1 MIPFLASTMFQNQ
14 LTSNW
19 GSNDKT
25 ETKKK
30 TYYKL
35 LKLKPMFIKLNV
47 SSYGRNFLPQLVN
60 VSMIREIRGG
70 YMDMNGMTPD
80 KWCVA
85 KFIDGEELYVEGTI
99 DELQCKIWKEEEISK
114 K

>member
-19 GSNDKT
+19 NRSDET

-30 TYYKL
+30 TYYKF

-47 SSYGRNFLPQLVN
+47 SSYGKNFLPQLIN
-60 VSMIREIRGG
+60 VSMVKEIRGG
-70 YMDMNGMTPD
+70 YMDMNGLTPD

-85 KFIDGEELYVEGTI
+85 KFIDGDEMYVEGTI
-99 DELQCKIWKEEEISK
+99 DELNTIININKL
-114 K
+114 

>member
-1 MIPFLASTMFQNQ
+1 MIPFLASHMFQNQ
-14 LTSNW
+14 SLSNW
-19 GSNDKT
+19 NRSDET

-47 SSYGRNFLPQLVN
+47 SSYGSNFLPQLIN

-70 YMDMNGMTPD
+70 YMDMNGVTPD

-85 KFIDGEELYVEGTI
+85 KFIDGDELYIEGTI
-99 DELQCKIWKEEEISK
+99 DELQSKIWREEEINK

>member
-19 GSNDKT
+19 NRNDET

-30 TYYKL
+30 TYYKF

-47 SSYGRNFLPQLVN
+47 SSYGKNFLPQLIN
-60 VSMIREIRGG
+60 VSMVKEIRGG
-70 YMDMNGMTPD
+70 YMDMNGLTPD

-85 KFIDGEELYVEGTI
+85 KFIDGDEMYVEGTI
-99 DELQCKIWKEEEISK
+99 DELNTIININKL
-114 K
+114 

>member
-1 MIPFLASTMFQNQ
+1 MIPFLASTLFQNR

-30 TYYKL
+30 TYYKF

-60 VSMIREIRGG
+60 VSMIREIRG
-70 YMDMNGMTPD
+70 
-80 KWCVA
+80 C
-85 KFIDGEELYVEGTI
+85 
-99 DELQCKIWKEEEISK
+99 
-114 K
+114 